1 MTEHDLAKLGLR
13 PRETVRFRRRAT
25 ERWATARALGVEAD
39 GSIRV
44 ADGRGAVLSLPMT
57 SIEVSTSG
65 PRGAPRWEP
74 LRDRAARTEQ
84 LPLL

>member
-1 MTEHDLAKLGLR
+1 MSEHDLAQLGLR

-25 ERWATARALGVEAD
+25 ERWATARTLGVEAD

-44 ADGRGAVLSLPMT
+44 ADGRGAVLSLPIS
-57 SIEVSTSG
+57 SIEVSLSG
-65 PRGAPRWEP
+65 PRGASRWEP
-74 LRDRAARTEQ
+74 LAERAARIEQ